1 MLHLLCHSCR
11 YYQTNWL
18 TEKSDIYSF
27 GIVLLEIITN
37 QPIIQQSREK
47 PHIVDWVSFMIG
59 KGDIR
64 NIMDPNLHQNYDIGS
79 VWKAIEVAMSCV
91 SPSSIG
97 RPNMSRV
104 ANDLKECLISENSR
118 TGESRDMESE
128 SKEFSVGIYTEV
140 TPKAR

>member
-1 MLHLLCHSCR
+1 MIISNLYFCR

-37 QPIIQQSREK
+37 RPIIQQSREK
-47 PHIVDWVSFMIG
+47 SNLVEWVSFMIT
-59 KGDIR
+59 KGDLR
-64 NIMDPNLHQNYDIGS
+64 NIMDPNLQQNYDVGS

-91 SPSSIG
+91 SPSSTR

-104 ANDLKECLISENSR
+104 ANDLKVCLVSENSR
-118 TGESRDMESE
+118 IR
-128 SKEFSVGIYTEV
+128 
-140 TPKAR
+140 